1 MIAHLYVSPF
11 REGDVNLSHRLL
23 LAAARQYAGST
34 FDSTIAFGPF
44 GKPYFPHAP
53 GIHFNI
59 THSGDYWMCA
69 FADAPVG
76 VDLQRYQSCDRAD
89 LSRKFFHPVEDAF
102 LCQRGYADFFE
113 LWSAKESYLKYTGQG
128 ITQNLNEHS
137 VVAIDGRFPAAAGA
151 VLRFLS
157 WLPDYALCICTSV
170 PCAVYIHRLSPMSW
184 PAI

>member
-11 REGDVNLSHRLL
+11 REGDVGLSHRLL
-23 LAAARQYAGST
+23 LAAARQYADST

-44 GKPYFPHAP
+44 GKPYFPYAP
-53 GIHFNI
+53 SIHFNI

-76 VDLQRYQSCDRAD
+76 VDLQRYQSCDRAS
-89 LSRKFFHPVEDAF
+89 LSRKFFHPAEDAF
-102 LCQRGYADFFE
+102 LRQRGYTDFFE

-137 VVAIDGRFPAAAGA
+137 VVAPDGRFPATAGA
-151 VLRFLS
+151 VLRFLP
-157 WLPDYALCICTSV
+157 WVPDYALCICTST
-170 PCAVYIHRLSPMSW
+170 PCTVCIHRILPK
-184 PAI
+184 P